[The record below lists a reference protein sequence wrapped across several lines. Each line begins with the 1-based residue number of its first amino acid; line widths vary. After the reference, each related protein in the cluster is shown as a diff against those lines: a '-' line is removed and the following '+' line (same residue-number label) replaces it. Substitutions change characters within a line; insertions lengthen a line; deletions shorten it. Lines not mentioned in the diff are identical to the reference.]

1 MNDHRQFGFPSDDL
15 SPESWR
21 VNRIL
26 RFEAGTESVASDEI
40 VESRFVTQLDGI
52 ETPHR
57 ICLPDGYVSSYS
69 YPLIVWFHDDSA
81 DEDEVAD
88 ILPRISE
95 RNYIGLALRG
105 NMPREIGH
113 GWSTSEARWSKL
125 ADDLDQLI
133 AAMEERHLVHAD
145 RMYLAGSGAG
155 GSLAWEVLLR
165 QPARWAGAICL
176 AGKFPQFPHPLANF
190 RQLQQRR
197 LLLSTGLDSPAAAV
211 NDLINSGR
219 LMYSAGMQ
227 VGTRM
232 YDAGHSAPSDKML
245 RDVDHWVMDS
255 IATAI
260 R

>member
-1 MNDHRQFGFPSDDL
+1 MQDPYFDHSWDDL
-15 SPESWR
+15 AETSFG

-26 RFEAGTESVASDEI
+26 RFEQGCSMDVAEEVFDPKLE
-40 VESRFVTQLDGI
+40 TQLDGI
-52 ETPHR
+52 EAPHR
-57 ICLPDGYVSSYS
+57 LCLPEGYESNYA
-69 YPLIVWFHDDSA
+69 YPLFVWFHDDDG
-81 DEDEVAD
+81 DEDDVAE
-88 ILPRISE
+88 IMPRISE

-105 NMPREIGH
+105 NVLRTVGH
-113 GWSTSEARWSKL
+113 GWATGAERWQKL
-125 ADDLDQLI
+125 AQDIDNLI
-133 AAMEERHLVHAD
+133 VAAETRYRIHAD
-145 RMYLAGSGAG
+145 RMYLAGSGSG

-165 QPARWAGAICL
+165 QPSRWAGAICL
-176 AGKFPQFPHPLANF
+176 TGAFPNFPHPLANF

-197 LLLSTGLDSPAAAV
+197 LLLSTGMDSHADQIAK
-211 NDLINSGR
+211 LIDSGR

-232 YDAGHSAPSDKML
+232 YASGRSAPTDKML